1 MRVANAVGESP
12 QLEMSNDGFGVA
24 TRFVP
29 CCSDS
34 FFELGNL
41 EMMAMPLGPVA
52 GEEHIVLSCMSR
64 GSGVSVRLG
73 CMMG

>member
-1 MRVANAVGESP
+1 MRVAKAVGESP
-12 QLEMSNDGFGVA
+12 LLETSIDGLGVA

-34 FFELGNL
+34 FFEFGNR

-52 GEEHIVLSCMSR
+52 GEAHIVLSCMSK
-64 GSGVSVRLG
+64 GSGVAVRLG